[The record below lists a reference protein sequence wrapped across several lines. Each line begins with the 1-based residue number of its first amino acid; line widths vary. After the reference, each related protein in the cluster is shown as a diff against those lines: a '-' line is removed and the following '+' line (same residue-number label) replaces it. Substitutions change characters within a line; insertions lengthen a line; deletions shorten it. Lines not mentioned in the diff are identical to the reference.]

1 MTVADVVK
9 KFKSDQEY
17 CKQTAYIETIPARDA
32 VHGTLTKHLPGP
44 LEAFLSGRGLS
55 LYTHQCDAIESIRNR
70 EDLIL
75 TTATASG
82 KTLAFSLPIIEHLLN
97 YPEATALY
105 LYPTKALCHDQ
116 LKTLQDIEKN
126 TGITLHPAVYDGDT
140 PAGRRP
146 LIRSGSR
153 IILSNPYELHTI
165 LPWHHQWSGFFKNL
179 TAVVIDEAHQYRGV
193 FGSNMAFVIRRL
205 RRICAHHGNDP
216 LMVLSS
222 ATIANPEE
230 FGSRLTGKPVTC
242 ISSDGSPRGTKNF
255 VIYNP
260 FPDGDMSGTTYRE
273 SAKLLRMC
281 MNHDLRMLCFT
292 GSRKLT
298 ELITLQVRDDLIRK
312 DNADP
317 SLVSAY
323 RAGYLPE
330 ERRDIEDRMKRGL
343 LRGVVS
349 TNALE
354 VGIDVGCL
362 DGVIM
367 TGFPGTFMSTWQQA
381 GRAGRTTNDS
391 IAILVAHADPLDQY
405 FMHHPEQFFR
415 SRHEHAIIDLDNP
428 YILSGQ
434 LLCAAA
440 ELPVTTGNDSRFF
453 GKDLGEVLSSLAG
466 EHLLSGTRRGY
477 IYSGS
482 RRPVELASLSA
493 ISTITFKVM
502 SNGEI
507 LETMDQ
513 SQAFREAH
521 EGAILYHQGEKYL
534 VLSMDFDRHVIRV
547 ERTDVDYHTKPLRS
561 VDVRIIREEMNRMV
575 GNSRL
580 SFGEV
585 TVTEHCTSY
594 RVMLYDTIISVEPLS
609 LPPVS
614 FNTRALWFV
623 ASPEVYQAV
632 VSKGL
637 DFGGG
642 LHGAEHALIAVMP
655 FHVMCDRR
663 DIGGFSSPAFPG
675 SGEPTVVI
683 YDGFPGGIG
692 LAENAFSKFEE
703 IITMTT
709 SLVRDCRCEK
719 GCPSC
724 IYSPKCGND
733 NQPLDKQAT
742 VILLESCSGETRI
755 PPACRVY
762 GVSGEC
768 EP

>member
-1 MTVADVVK
+1 MTVEDVIR
-9 KFKSDQEY
+9 KFTYDPEY
-17 CKQTAYIETIPARDA
+17 GEQTAYIETIPARDA
-32 VHGTLTKHLPGP
+32 VHGALTKPLPEP

-55 LYTHQCDAIESIRNR
+55 LYTHQCDAIESIRNS

-82 KTLAFSLPIIEHLLN
+82 KTLAFSLPIIERLFN
-97 YPEATALY
+97 EPAATALY

-116 LKTLQDIEKN
+116 LKTLQDIESE
-126 TGITLHPAVYDGDT
+126 TGISLKPAIYDGDT
-140 PAGRRP
+140 PTGRRP

-153 IILSNPYELHTI
+153 IILSNPYELHSI
-165 LPWHHQWSGFFKNL
+165 LPWHHQWAGFFKNL

-205 RRICAHHGNDP
+205 RRICAHYGKDP

-230 FGSRLTGKPVTC
+230 FASRLTGKPVTC

-260 FPDGDMSGTTYRE
+260 FPDGDLSGTTYRE
-273 SAKLLRMC
+273 SVKILRMC
-281 MNHDLRMLCFT
+281 INHDLRMLCFT

-312 DNADP
+312 DNMDP
-317 SLVSAY
+317 GLVSAY
-323 RAGYLPE
+323 RAGYLPD
-330 ERRDIEDRMKRGL
+330 ERREIEDRMKRGL
-343 LRGVVS
+343 LRGIVS

-367 TGFPGTFMSTWQQA
+367 TGFPGTIMSTWQQA
-381 GRAGRTTNDS
+381 GRAGRTTADS
-391 IAILVAHADPLDQY
+391 LAIMIAHADPLDQY
-405 FMHHPEQFFR
+405 FMHHPEQFFQ

-440 ELPVTTGNDSRFF
+440 ELPVTTGSDCRFF
-453 GKDLGEVLSSLAG
+453 GNELGGVLSSLAR
-466 EHLLSGTRRGY
+466 EHLLSETRRGY

-493 ISTITFKVM
+493 ISAVTFKVVC
-502 SNGEI
+502 NGET

-534 VLSMDFDRHVIRV
+534 VLSMDSEHQIIRV
-547 ERTDVDYHTKPLRS
+547 ERTDVDYYTKPLMS
-561 VDVRIIREEMNRMV
+561 VDVRIICEETNRMV

-585 TVTEHCTSY
+585 TVTEHCSSY

-609 LPPVS
+609 LPPVT
-614 FNTRALWFV
+614 FTTKAVWFV
-623 ASPEVYQAV
+623 ASPEVYSAIAGR
-632 VSKGL
+632 GL

-692 LAENAFSKFEE
+692 LAENGFSKFGE
-703 IITMTT
+703 IVRMTRD
-709 SLVRDCRCEK
+709 LVRDCRCET
-719 GCPSC
+719 GCPAC

-733 NQPLDKQAT
+733 NQPLDKLAT
-742 VILLESCSGETRI
+742 IFLLESLQESVSIESQY
-755 PPACRVY
+755 PAC
-762 GVSGEC
+762 GVHDTPGC
-768 EP
+768 